1 MLSCCCNHF
10 GVKAIGLM
18 ERGGM
23 GIPPPGSPR
32 PLGSPSPP
40 LPMGPPFPSLSSS
53 PLPLVPLLNLLLKQL
68 TNLYPLVFVC
78 LFVLFV
84 CVLHAQEYFKLFEVA
99 KERQL
104 NCELFFL

>member
-1 MLSCCCNHF
+1 
-10 GVKAIGLM
+10 
-18 ERGGM
+18 
-23 GIPPPGSPR
+23 
-32 PLGSPSPP
+32 
-40 LPMGPPFPSLSSS
+40 MGPPFPSLSSS
-53 PLPLVPLLNLLLKQL
+53 PLPLVPLLTLLLKQL
-68 TNLYPLVFVC
+68 TNFYPLVFVC

>member
-1 MLSCCCNHF
+1 
-10 GVKAIGLM
+10 
-18 ERGGM
+18 
-23 GIPPPGSPR
+23 
-32 PLGSPSPP
+32 
-40 LPMGPPFPSLSSS
+40 MGPPFPSLSSS

>member
-10 GVKAIGLM
+10 GVKAMGLM
-18 ERGGM
+18 GRGGM

-40 LPMGPPFPSLSSS
+40 LPMGPPFPSLFSS
-53 PLPLVPLLNLLLKQL
+53 PLPLVPPLNLLLKQL
-68 TNLYPLVFVC
+68 TNLYALFFCLFVC
-78 LFVLFV
+78 LCFA
-84 CVLHAQEYFKLFEVA
+84 CTDYFKLFEVA

>member
-1 MLSCCCNHF
+1 
-10 GVKAIGLM
+10 
-18 ERGGM
+18 M

-40 LPMGPPFPSLSSS
+40 LPMGPPFPSLFSS
-53 PLPLVPLLNLLLKQL
+53 PLPLVPPLNLLLKQL
-68 TNLYPLVFVC
+68 TNLYQLVFVC
-78 LFVLFV
+78 LFV
-84 CVLHAQEYFKLFEVA
+84 CVLRAQDYFKLFEVA

>member
-1 MLSCCCNHF
+1 
-10 GVKAIGLM
+10 
-18 ERGGM
+18 M

-53 PLPLVPLLNLLLKQL
+53 PLPLVPPLNLLLKQL

-78 LFVLFV
+78 LFV
-84 CVLHAQEYFKLFEVA
+84 CVLRAQDYFKLFEVA
-99 KERQL
+99 KEHQL